1 MKTVVLLLMVA
12 CGMALQAQPQ
22 PAANSCLDCHSLLD
36 AELGRPTQL
45 FKDDIHGH
53 YGFSCVD
60 CHGGDAASED
70 PDISMSAA
78 RGFRGKIDRTRIPAL
93 CGGCHGDAALIHKFK
108 PQQRVDQLAQ
118 YRTSVHGQRLAT
130 GDTRVATCVDCHSVH
145 DIREVR
151 HSLSPVHPLR
161 LPETCARCHAD
172 SEHMAG
178 YEIPSN
184 QFEDYR
190 QSVHWHAVARR
201 GDLSAPTC
209 ATCHGSHGA
218 TPPGI
223 ASVANVCGSC
233 HVVFQDLFDKS
244 PHHDAFT
251 AMGIA
256 ACIQCHG
263 NHKVESPRPEML
275 GVAEGA
281 VCADCHTEGEAAYTV
296 AAGMKQRLDELRE
309 ALAKSEEILSRA
321 EQSGME
327 VSQGQLQ
334 WNAAHEQWIKARVQV
349 HAFQLAPLEQAVA
362 AGMTLAGESF
372 QTGEQALQEK
382 DFRRKGL
389 AISLLT
395 IVITMAGL
403 WLAVRAIESKQAR
416 PGPGSGA

>member
-1 MKTVVLLLMVA
+1 
-12 CGMALQAQPQ
+12 
-22 PAANSCLDCHSLLD
+22 
-36 AELGRPTQL
+36 
-45 FKDDIHGH
+45 
-53 YGFSCVD
+53 
-60 CHGGDAASED
+60 
-70 PDISMSAA
+70 
-78 RGFRGKIDRTRIPAL
+78 
-93 CGGCHGDAALIHKFK
+93 
-108 PQQRVDQLAQ
+108 
-118 YRTSVHGQRLAT
+118 
-130 GDTRVATCVDCHSVH
+130 
-145 DIREVR
+145 
-151 HSLSPVHPLR
+151 
-161 LPETCARCHAD
+161 
-172 SEHMAG
+172 MAG

-190 QSVHWHAVARR
+190 QSVHWQAVAQR

-327 VSQGQLQ
+327 VSEGQLQ

-349 HAFQLAPLEQAVA
+349 HAFQLAPLEEAVA
-362 AGMTLAGESF
+362 EGMTLAGQSF

-403 WLAVRAIESKQAR
+403 WLAVRAIESKQGR
-416 PGPGSGA
+416 QGPDSGA